1 MKRLAILALLFLAG
15 CGGTRGARPEKP
27 IDDPQVVLN
36 ALRERSE
43 AMQALSGQLAL
54 EVWQKGDRVRLR
66 QLVLVQRPDK
76 IRVDTLSPFDQPL
89 SMMASDGQ
97 QVSIYSLE
105 KKRFWRG
112 PATPDNLARLVPLRL
127 EGDELAAVLR
137 GSVPVL
143 RDAQAKMD
151 WDAEAGCYRLELTGA
166 TRRQQ
171 LCVEPQ
177 GLRVLESRVWRGDA
191 LQYAAKFGQYTEGP
205 QPIPQRMR
213 FEVPGEDLKV
223 DVRVVDF
230 KANPTVAEDAFTVE
244 PPRGIEV
251 EPLD

>member
-1 MKRLAILALLFLAG
+1 MKRLAILAVLFLAG
-15 CGGTRGARPEKP
+15 CGGAHPRPENA
-27 IDDPQVVLN
+27 IEDPQVVLK
-36 ALRERSE
+36 ALRERAE
-43 AMQALSGQLAL
+43 AMSSLSGQLAL
-54 EVWQKGDRVRLR
+54 EVWQKGERVRLR

-89 SMMASDGQ
+89 SMMASDGAS
-97 QVSIYSLE
+97 VSIYSLE

-143 RDAQAKMD
+143 EGAEAAID
-151 WDAEAGCYRLELTGA
+151 WDADVGCYRIDLTGPA
-166 TRRQQ
+166 RRQR
-171 LCVEPQ
+171 LCVEPKA
-177 GLRVLESRVWRGDA
+177 LRVLESSVWRGDE
-191 LQYAAKFGQYTEGP
+191 LQYTAKFGQYTDEGP
-205 QPIPQRMR
+205 PVPQRMR
-213 FEVPGEDLKV
+213 FEVPAEDLQV

-230 KANPTVAEDAFTVE
+230 KANPAVPEDAFAVE